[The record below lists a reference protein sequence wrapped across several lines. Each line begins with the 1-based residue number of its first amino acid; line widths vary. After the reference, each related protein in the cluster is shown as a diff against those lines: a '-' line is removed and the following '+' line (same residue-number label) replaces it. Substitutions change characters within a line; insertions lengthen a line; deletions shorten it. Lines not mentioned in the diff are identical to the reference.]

1 MLFTKRVAKKLLDL
15 IFSYTETTMESLNL
29 SASDDV
35 SRAYFYGW
43 YYFSLLSFGVNEKV
57 INHVF
62 TLMVDYIRSLSSQD
76 SISHLR
82 SQTLE
87 YTLRKTVTHFFDIW
101 PTPPKSADDF
111 LVKFIPEACAHV
123 QSRLKFTAR
132 TDYEEVLSVLIE
144 HLNSFVQEIKAYR

>member
-43 YYFSLLSFGVNEKV
+43 YYFSLLSFGINEKV

-76 SISHLR
+76 SFSHLR

-87 YTLRKTVTHFFDIW
+87 YTLSKTVTHYLTDAKIPRLISIENYDVVFSKTI
-101 PTPPKSADDF
+101 KSCIHFSKHRIQF
-111 LVKFIPEACAHV
+111 LVDFSSHIRIP
-123 QSRLKFTAR
+123 QRRLFK
-132 TDYEEVLSVLIE
+132 
-144 HLNSFVQEIKAYR
+144 